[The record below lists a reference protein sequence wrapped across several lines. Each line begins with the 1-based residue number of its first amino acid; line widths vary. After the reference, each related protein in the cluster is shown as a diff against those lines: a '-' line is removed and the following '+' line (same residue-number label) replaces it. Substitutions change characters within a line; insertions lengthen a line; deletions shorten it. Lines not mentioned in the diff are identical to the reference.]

1 MKPNEDLQTLYADL
15 DHAKARLDQVPDEDR
30 QVVYRRI
37 REIERDILRKTE
49 GNGTDS
55 AKM

>member
-37 REIERDILRKTE
+37 REIERDIRMKGE
-49 GNGTDS
+49 S
-55 AKM
+55 VYA